1 MVQYRKNS
9 TGSFHYCISVSLQ
22 GTGKREVRRRM
33 NGRLGIISDTH
44 GHEEAW
50 KKALS
55 RWGSVDGVLHCGDV
69 LADIATE
76 LEEMIRGA
84 PFPVIISRGNCDR
97 PEDEALL
104 GWPVMAPYA
113 TVWWHSRLILVGH
126 GAPFQPL
133 RELGLRCR
141 ADLVIYG
148 HTHVGSIVREEGTI
162 FLNPGSAALPKGRD
176 PASAA
181 VLDGDGIRIFVL
193 ENGETLHQEPWI

>member
-1 MVQYRKNS
+1 M
-9 TGSFHYCISVSLQ
+9 YCISVSLP
-22 GTGKREVRRRM
+22 GTVKREVRRRM
-33 NGRLGIISDTH
+33 DGRLGVISDTH

-50 KKALS
+50 RKALS
-55 RWGSVDGVLHCGDV
+55 RWGEIEGVLHCGDV
-69 LADIATE
+69 LAEIATG
-76 LEEMIRGA
+76 LEEMIRDA

-97 PEDEALL
+97 PEDEALI
-104 GWPVMAPYA
+104 GWPILAPYA

-133 RELGLRCR
+133 KELGLRCR

-148 HTHVGSIVREEGTI
+148 HTHVGSLVREEGTI

-193 ENGETLHQEPWI
+193 ENGETLHHEPWI

>member
-1 MVQYRKNS
+1 
-9 TGSFHYCISVSLQ
+9 
-22 GTGKREVRRRM
+22 M

-50 KKALS
+50 RHALV
-55 RWGSVDGVLHCGDV
+55 RWGPVDGVLHCGDV
-69 LADIATE
+69 LAEIATG
-76 LEEMIRGA
+76 LEEMIRNA
-84 PFPVIISRGNCDR
+84 SFPVIISRGNCDR
-97 PEDEALL
+97 PGDEILL
-104 GWPVMAPYA
+104 GRPVLAPYA
-113 TVWWHSRLILVGH
+113 TVWWNSRLILVGH

-148 HTHVGSIVREEGTI
+148 HTHVSSVVREEGTI

-181 VLDGDGIRIFVL
+181 VLDSTGIRIFVL
-193 ENGETLHQEPWI
+193 ENGETLHHEPWI